1 MPWWILWVISQGVLL
16 VSRWLCLVS
25 FVGAFVWVLL
35 WIDFWVFFRFLGFSF
50 YGLCWVFVG

>member
-1 MPWWILWVISQGVLL
+1 VGCISGVLL

-35 WIDFWVFFRFLGFSF
+35 WVVFLGVFS
-50 YGLCWVFVG
+50 VSRV

>member
-1 MPWWILWVISQGVLL
+1 VGCISGVLS

-35 WIDFWVFFRFLGFSF
+35 WVVFWVFFQFLGFSLC
-50 YGLCWVFVG
+50 GLCWVFAG